1 MSAQIA
7 AALKFDLG
15 TTLQTAVAITA
26 ISNANPGIVSAAS
39 HAMATGD
46 FGLFQSG
53 WSKLDNRVVR
63 ASTIVAGVS
72 FALEG
77 INTTNTSNY
86 PVAGGTGTYQEISA
100 FTRITEVL
108 DLQMTGGEQQAQSYQ
123 FVDEEQE
130 FELAT
135 FINAQRIT
143 MTITDDTTKAGYI
156 ALKAAS
162 EAGTTYPLKLTTR
175 TGAIVCYSG
184 TVHLNESPK
193 ISKNDIIGCECLFLV
208 KGLAVRY
215 AS

>member
-15 TTLQTAVAITA
+15 TTLQTAIPLTAIT
-26 ISNANPGIVSAAS
+26 NANPGVVTSVANGLS
-39 HAMATGD
+39 NGD
-46 FGLFQSG
+46 FLLCVSG

-63 ASTIVAGVS
+63 VS
-72 FALEG
+72 AAATDAFSLEG
-77 INTTNTSNY
+77 INTTNTTNY
-86 PVAGGTGTYQEISA
+86 PAGGGVGTAQEISA

-123 FVDEEQE
+123 FVDESQE